1 VVIQGRSGFRDETTV
16 GGDHVSSTAV
26 CAVSVLVHLVG
37 EDCEHAV
44 IACEKALPAGQAL
57 LELAKGIKLPGL
69 GCLRPVGE
77 GRQSLAVLLVRLLW
91 WEVSVLLVCAMI
103 APRVSPSGRARL
115 RLINPRSPLTTIT
128 MPEIIQKM
136 TFSRR
141 ALFQPLNLTICAAV
155 VPEGWDV
162 EIIDENVTEDLHQAD
177 AQGIDAVG
185 LGLMT
190 TQARR
195 GYQIADEYLALGVPV
210 ILGGI
215 HPSALPEEALAHA
228 SIVCKGDAEA
238 TLPQALSDLQAG
250 QAQRIYDWKKL
261 PEAPIATPRKDLLD
275 PKDYLVFNPI
285 QTTRG
290 CPHGCT
296 FCTTPSIFGRK
307 FRQRSIDDIVNEM
320 RLAKKQFNTR
330 VFIFSDDNVAGN
342 HKWSLDLFEEVR
354 RLGVKWASQCDI
366 LISGNDKL
374 LKSMSESGC
383 IGLILGLESPR
394 SGTLEMA
401 GKTYV
406 DADEYIERIRKIQSF
421 GISIWGSFIFGF
433 DTDGW
438 RDCMQAVRFAQ
449 KAKLCMSCY
458 PILTPYPGTVVY
470 EQYKQEGRL
479 LTEDWD
485 KYNGATVVHKPK
497 KMSVDQLRHLQMAAF
512 HEFYRP
518 GSALARLGVW
528 PIKKNSW
535 MANLAIHRG
544 LTYYYSRKAR
554 PLPRFADLDRPDAS
568 ERVAR
573 SLGMTK
579 KVWVQ
584 A

>member
-1 VVIQGRSGFRDETTV
+1 MVI
-16 GGDHVSSTAV
+16 STAQT
-26 CAVSVLVHLVG
+26 SRRW
-37 EDCEHAV
+37 
-44 IACEKALPAGQAL
+44 K
-57 LELAKGIKLPGL
+57 
-69 GCLRPVGE
+69 
-77 GRQSLAVLLVRLLW
+77 
-91 WEVSVLLVCAMI
+91 
-103 APRVSPSGRARL
+103 L

-128 MPEIIQKM
+128 MPEIIRKM

-155 VPEGWDV
+155 VPEDWDV
-162 EIIDENVTEDLHQAD
+162 EIIDENVTDQLHQPDAD
-177 AQGIDAVG
+177 GIDAVG
-185 LGLMT
+185 IGAMT

-195 GYQIADEYLALGVPV
+195 AYEIADEYMARGVPV

-215 HPSALPEEALAHA
+215 HPSALPTEALAHA
-228 SIVCKGDAEA
+228 TIVCKGDAEA
-238 TLPQALSDLQAG
+238 TLPRALRDLQAG
-250 QAQRIYDWKKL
+250 KAERIYDWQDQ

-307 FRQRSIDDIVNEM
+307 FRQRSVDDIVSEI
-320 RLAKKQFNTR
+320 RTAKERFNTR

-342 HKWSLDLFEEVR
+342 HKWSLDLFEAIR
-354 RLGVKWASQCDI
+354 PLDVKWASQCDI
-366 LISGNDKL
+366 LISRNDKL
-374 LKSMSESGC
+374 LKAMAASGC
-383 IGLILGLESPR
+383 VGLILGLESPKA
-394 SGTLEMA
+394 GTLRMA

-406 DADEYIERIRKIQSF
+406 DADQYIEKIRKIQSF

-433 DTDGW
+433 DSDNW
-438 RDCMQAVRFAQ
+438 HDCMQAVRFAQ

-458 PILTPYPGTVVY
+458 PILTPYPGTAVY

-485 KYNGATVVHKPK
+485 KYNGATVVFQPK
-497 KMSVDQLRHLQMAAF
+497 QMSINELRHVQMAAF

-528 PIKKNSW
+528 PLKKNSW

-554 PLPRFADLDRPDAS
+554 PLPRFADLVEPDAAG
-568 ERVAR
+568 RIAR
-573 SLGMTK
+573 SLGLTT
-579 KVWVQ
+579 KVW
-584 A
+584 AKI